1 MIKDKKHSKKLKI
14 IFNIVSAILIVL
26 FWFILYCFFQNHAW
40 QCSSKQECLIIHKD
54 INWEELNVY
63 AFFIIY
69 FIIELVNYL
78 FTDLP
83 FLHYTFIQ
91 IMLDFALFCAG
102 VEFME
107 KTSWFV
113 PISSL
118 NINVEK
124 FEFKAL
130 VQYFYIYGNAIVF
143 SNVIIAII
151 NIINRFL
158 KSRKA

>member
-1 MIKDKKHSKKLKI
+1 MIKDKKQSKKLKI

-83 FLHYTFIQ
+83 FLHYTVIQ
-91 IMLDFALFCAG
+91 AMLDFALFFAS

-107 KTSWFV
+107 KMSWFV
-113 PISSL
+113 PISSV

-130 VQYFYIYGNAIVF
+130 IQYFYIYGNAMIF

-151 NIINRFL
+151 NGINRFL